1 MPVDDG
7 KKVQLTY
14 ICHRAHTCVMGSA
27 VLQTTTNIVDGRVF
41 VSLPSHTTR

>member
-1 MPVDDG
+1 MPVDGG
-7 KKVQLTY
+7 KKVQLT
-14 ICHRAHTCVMGSA
+14 CHRAHTCIMGSA